1 MTNRSITGRTTTI
14 LAAVLAALALV
25 LSACAADDDD
35 GEVTMARANWDSGY
49 MQAAIYAQLIEE
61 LGHQVSDP
69 AENTRDPNGFYPAL
83 ATGQFDLWV
92 NGWFPLHDIYLE
104 GQLVTGQTTDLP
116 IEPVGFQVRSG
127 ALQGYMIDKATA
139 DAMGITSMSQLADA
153 SVARVFDSDGRSGQ
167 PDRVQRGMGLQR
179 RHRLPHR
186 GTQLGRQRR
195 AGLRRL
201 QRPGCRRAR
210 QGGGRRARAVLRL
223 DAQLDL

>member
-35 GEVTMARANWDSGY
+35 GEVTMARADWESGH

-69 AENTRDPNGFYPAL
+69 AEKTRDPNGFYPAL

-104 GQLVTGQTTDLP
+104 GELVTGQSTDLP
-116 IEPVGFQVRSG
+116 IEPVGYQVRSG

-139 DAMGITSMSQLADA
+139 DANGITSMSKLADA
-153 SVARVFDSDGRSGQ
+153 SVARLFDSE
-167 PDRVQRGMGLQR
+167 
-179 RHRLPHR
+179 
-186 GTQLGRQRR
+186 RQRS
-195 AGLRRL
+195 
-201 QRPGCRRAR
+201 RPT
-210 QGGGRRARAVLRL
+210 
-223 DAQLDL
+223 